1 MAYPLTV
8 TLRFPHLLLAL
19 TVGLALNGCGSA
31 TVVDVPP
38 TVMPPYAEVASY
50 RLQIDVRDGQCILNY
65 TGPFQGQVETGIPAP
80 CQFLRDSVGN
90 IQHMELKNTKQNG
103 GGTYSVILIIGG
115 PHAIDGRTNK
125 NIQGCGSESLPI
137 SLSPRGI
144 ALGSLGAGLDIC
156 PTDRVDEKLFT
167 ADSRHV

>member
-1 MAYPLTV
+1 V
-8 TLRFPHLLLAL
+8 TLRFSHLLLAL
-19 TVGLALNGCGSA
+19 TVGLTLNGCGSA
-31 TVVDVPP
+31 KVADVPP

-50 RLQIDVRDGQCILNY
+50 KLQIDVRDGQCILNY
-65 TGPFQGQVETGIPAP
+65 NGPFRGQVETGIPAP

-90 IQHMELKNTKQNG
+90 IQHMELKNTTQNG

-115 PHAIDGRTNK
+115 PHAIDGRTSK

-144 ALGSLGAGLDIC
+144 ALGAIGTGLDIC